1 MTCVAFDCDAPA
13 ELYMPK
19 RKSIGRR
26 PASSYRRFA
35 KAAEAIRFAVE
46 ELPAIKTLGTWM
58 QVGDLDIGIVHR
70 LTFKIQVLK
79 AVDLPRCCYA
89 EQR

>member
-58 QVGDLDIGIVHR
+58 QVGDQRYNSDEIRR
-70 LTFKIQVLK
+70 LYESGEYPLRRALT
-79 AVDLPRCCYA
+79 
-89 EQR
+89 

>member
-1 MTCVAFDCDAPA
+1 MTCVAFDYDAPA

-58 QVGDLDIGIVHR
+58 QVGDQRYNSDEIRR
-70 LTFKIQVLK
+70 LYESGEYPLRRALT
-79 AVDLPRCCYA
+79 
-89 EQR
+89 